1 MPKKMSSTTG
11 KHKSVQVALEVKVER
26 SRGFHAFFV
35 PLARSMPPAPPS
47 SPVFGQ
53 SANAAAEQ
61 DGSAWSSQSKSC
73 EERWVEDVNV
83 QQMDL
88 D

>member
-1 MPKKMSSTTG
+1 MSSTTG
-11 KHKSVQVALEVKVER
+11 KHKNVQVALEVKVER

-53 SANAAAEQ
+53 STNEQ
-61 DGSAWSSQSKSC
+61 QDTYERPKAT
-73 EERWVEDVNV
+73 EERWVEDI
-83 QQMDL
+83 QRMDL